1 MVTEAA
7 GEENTILGVLPLV
20 VQLISFP
27 DCLDY
32 LIADVQNMQHL

>member
-7 GEENTILGVLPLV
+7 GEENTILDVLPLV

-27 DCLDY
+27 DYLDY